1 MAWEGMLDRSA
12 ASLGRAAF
20 ALRRE
25 IAASEQLG
33 RSYPW
38 LRALAQSRV
47 ATATLELAAI
57 EAALHDLEEQCWL
70 ARVEAALEAMDPPG
84 EALSVA

>member
-1 MAWEGMLDRSA
+1 MLDRSA

-20 ALRRE
+20 ALRRD

-38 LRALAQSRV
+38 LRALAHSRI
-47 ATATLELAAI
+47 ASAELELVKV
-57 EAALHDLEEQCWL
+57 EKALHELEEQCWL
-70 ARVEAALEAMDPPG
+70 SRVEAALEAMDPPS